1 MRNNHRNGRQIIA
14 VIVTLLSVVAFTLLI
29 ANELVTDELVADEKD
44 RDLYLIF
51 LAISSITIPGLV
63 FWIMSFL
70 LKSSKPIDDSLIL
83 QTYPDEFAEEQ
94 GPQQLVHFK
103 ETQAEPEPE
112 NDTETKVWPHDLI
125 YKVEWRVFEKI
136 CMGLWNARGYDIEET
151 PYQDKSGIDFYL
163 LKKGTD
169 VRLGAVQCNPSN
181 TEQISVE
188 AAQKLQDVVESQTLK
203 LGILMYSG
211 MLNDS
216 AKEFLNQPQVTIK
229 TQDALEIYKQ
239 ITELELEQQ
248 QYLYDSTIVGDYL
261 TPSCPNCDVKL
272 ITRRAKKTGKK
283 FQGCPNFPRCRF
295 TMFLPA

>member
-1 MRNNHRNGRQIIA
+1 MTNNHRNGRQIFA
-14 VIVTLLSVVAFTLLI
+14 VIVTLLSVVVFSILI
-29 ANELVTDELVADEKD
+29 TGDEEQVP
-44 RDLYLIF
+44 YLIF
-51 LAISSITIPGLV
+51 LSVALSIAAGLV
-63 FWIMSFL
+63 FWIMLFL
-70 LKSSKPIDDSLIL
+70 LKSSKPVDNSIALETYHDDST
-83 QTYPDEFAEEQ
+83 QQQ
-94 GPQQLVHFK
+94 GTQQLVHFN
-103 ETQAEPEPE
+103 EIQAEPEAE
-112 NDTETKVWPHDLI
+112 TDTKVWPHDLI

-136 CMGLWNARGYDIEET
+136 CMGLWNARGYDIEEI

-181 TEQISVE
+181 TEQISVK
-188 AAQKLQDVVESQTLK
+188 AAQKLQNVVESQTLK

-216 AKEFLNQPQVTIK
+216 AKEFINQPQVTIK
-229 TQDALEIYKQ
+229 TQDAFEIYKQ
-239 ITELELEQQ
+239 ITELDLEQQ

-295 TMFLPA
+295 TMFLPV